1 MRNFVGYLKTISG
14 LAVTWNVHGLMFL
27 APKMCLVRDKR
38 IKGDNHFKLL
48 LENSLCWHHV
58 CICKVCV
65 SIFLRKLC
73 GSWIPSMETT
83 IKSTTYAVRIRL
95 GILLL

>member
-65 SIFLRKLC
+65 CPYFL
-73 GSWIPSMETT
+73 GSC
-83 IKSTTYAVRIRL
+83 AVL
-95 GILLL
+95 GYQAWKPLSSLQPMQYVYD